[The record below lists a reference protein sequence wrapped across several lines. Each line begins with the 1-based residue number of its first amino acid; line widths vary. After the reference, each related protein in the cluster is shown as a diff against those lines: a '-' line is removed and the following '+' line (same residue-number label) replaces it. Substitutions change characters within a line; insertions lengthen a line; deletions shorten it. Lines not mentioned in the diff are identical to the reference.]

1 VKVVIKGEEENIVN
15 AFKLE
20 VDFPV
25 LAVSEVLHL
34 PVVEGLHLAF
44 QLTPKHETAEDFT
57 PRIT

>member
-34 PVVEGLHLAF
+34 AF